1 MTITKGVSSSSKA
14 TAQISELDIFGKEGA
29 SSINRQ
35 SNVFSSRQI
44 QGTITEG
51 QNPSESI
58 KNSSANKNKNNNIN
72 NINNN
77 TPPSAKDDRIKIEEK
92 QTCGVRCFR

>member
-1 MTITKGVSSSSKA
+1 VTITKGVSSSSKA

-29 SSINRQ
+29 SSINRLKCFFFP
-35 SNVFSSRQI
+35 SDS
-44 QGTITEG
+44 GTIAEG

-58 KNSSANKNKNNNIN
+58 KNSSANKNKNININ

-92 QTCGVRCFR
+92 QTCDVRCFR